1 MKKVLAAVLSAI
13 LLITAVP
20 ALASGEEHAVMSSET
35 LDIVSH
41 LNDYN
46 EEEAR
51 KKFAEGSAEEIL
63 FAKDGSS
70 AFCIVYPSSA
80 SETVIAAAQELSKYL
95 NQIIGAGGTM
105 FPVVPESAF
114 SGGPFISL
122 GHTALAADVDTSG
135 IRDDGYL
142 VHLDYREIYI
152 LTADDETIFNGV
164 YGFLEDKMDC
174 MFVREDYD
182 YVPQFPTIYF
192 EPQTYVS
199 NPDFAWRKVF
209 QYEVAQNGWYRKL
222 KNNGA
227 VAEDIEQ
234 NAGWGTWCHS
244 CFTFV
249 PPEEYQATHPEYFSY
264 NEAGE
269 PAQLCLTNPDIYPII
284 ESKMAQLM
292 AQEPDKKY
300 WDFSLNDNYDYCKCE
315 NCARVLEETGS
326 MMGTMLPIINKLA
339 QRFPDKI
346 ISTLAYFYNESVPQ
360 GMTCEENVNIVLCP
374 INTGQLYSY
383 KFGNSE
389 KALKTKQLVEQWS
402 AVCQSLMIW
411 DYVVDFQNLLMPYP
425 NFDVQKDNHDFYIEN
440 HVREVFHQGSREKN
454 DEMARLRAYVLS
466 RQLWDNSVDVS
477 AVIAK
482 YLNVTYGPAAE
493 YVAEYMDLM
502 NSELKNKAEDLDLY
516 DSVWQHSGDYLS
528 KKNNDRYLELINSA
542 IDAAGKDE
550 RIISYLE
557 EIKINVL
564 YAVMNEGNLLYNRK
578 KDAFSEFSSLV
589 NIHDIEQPY
598 EVGAT
603 MEEYISSEYPLVLRN
618 TALKITACVTASVLV
633 AGIAA
638 GIVLAVKKTRRKKK
652 PNSI

>member
-51 KKFAEGSAEEIL
+51 KAFAEGSAEEIL

-105 FPVVPESAF
+105 FPVVPESTF

-249 PPEEYQATHPEYFSY
+249 PPE
-264 NEAGE
+264 
-269 PAQLCLTNPDIYPII
+269 
-284 ESKMAQLM
+284 
-292 AQEPDKKY
+292 
-300 WDFSLNDNYDYCKCE
+300 
-315 NCARVLEETGS
+315 
-326 MMGTMLPIINKLA
+326 
-339 QRFPDKI
+339 
-346 ISTLAYFYNESVPQ
+346 
-360 GMTCEENVNIVLCP
+360 
-374 INTGQLYSY
+374 
-383 KFGNSE
+383 
-389 KALKTKQLVEQWS
+389 
-402 AVCQSLMIW
+402 
-411 DYVVDFQNLLMPYP
+411 
-425 NFDVQKDNHDFYIEN
+425 
-440 HVREVFHQGSREKN
+440 
-454 DEMARLRAYVLS
+454 
-466 RQLWDNSVDVS
+466 
-477 AVIAK
+477 
-482 YLNVTYGPAAE
+482 
-493 YVAEYMDLM
+493 
-502 NSELKNKAEDLDLY
+502 
-516 DSVWQHSGDYLS
+516 
-528 KKNNDRYLELINSA
+528 
-542 IDAAGKDE
+542 
-550 RIISYLE
+550 
-557 EIKINVL
+557 
-564 YAVMNEGNLLYNRK
+564 
-578 KDAFSEFSSLV
+578 
-589 NIHDIEQPY
+589 
-598 EVGAT
+598 
-603 MEEYISSEYPLVLRN
+603 
-618 TALKITACVTASVLV
+618 
-633 AGIAA
+633 
-638 GIVLAVKKTRRKKK
+638 
-652 PNSI
+652 